1 VNLEAAASKALSDV
15 KNLITDFGAGF
26 KAFEDLEDQI
36 KKVSQE
42 IHADWPQTLE
52 KAKHLLD
59 DIKKQQHDLDDEA
72 HHADQILKDVQHK
85 LDAAHHDAQ
94 DALHQTHQ
102 GVQELE
108 QHVHGLEPDV
118 AQVLSHAE
126 DTGHSLRDGANH
138 IHDEFHHKV
147 QDVGHYM
154 ENDAVSGIKQSE
166 SHVGDH
172 THEYHDHVQSSVM
185 PEIQSKHEDCHHHME
200 EHHNQLEEK
209 LNQLHQQQH
218 EHTTQSMNDCHEKHS
233 QVFQD
238 FTQIGEQAQHIMD
251 ALSKAVDAGGT
262 AIHEGSEVI
271 GATCDSLGIGLKLC
285 IDIFKDISD
294 MFKHFAF
301 LGL

>member
-1 VNLEAAASKALSDV
+1 MNLEAAASKALSDV

-26 KAFEDLEDQI
+26 KAFEELEDQI
-36 KKVSQE
+36 KQVSQE

-52 KAKHLLD
+52 KAKHLLE
-59 DIKKQQHDLDDEA
+59 DIKRQQHDLDDEA
-72 HHADQILKDVQHK
+72 HHADQILKDTQHK

-94 DALHQTHQ
+94 EALHQTHQ

-147 QDVGHYM
+147 QDVSHHM
-154 ENDAVSGIKQSE
+154 ENDAVSSIKQSE

-185 PEIQSKHEDCHHHME
+185 PEIQSKHEAHPRIPRSRPEQRDAR
-200 EHHNQLEEK
+200 
-209 LNQLHQQQH
+209 
-218 EHTTQSMNDCHEKHS
+218 DP
-233 QVFQD
+233 
-238 FTQIGEQAQHIMD
+238 EQAR
-251 ALSKAVDAGGT
+251 
-262 AIHEGSEVI
+262 
-271 GATCDSLGIGLKLC
+271 GLPPP
-285 IDIFKDISD
+285 
-294 MFKHFAF
+294 HR
-301 LGL
+301 